1 MVLEFNRESPSAM
14 VVDWISNNIYFIDD
28 TRKRI
33 ETYNIQSHA
42 RKVVIWEGLGDP
54 KSITLH
60 PAEGY
65 AFVTP
70 YVCQVKK
77 NDCLKRNSMTVNQVW
92 LFGMN
97 NSKNIF
103 VYSKFHSSF

>member
-70 YVCQVKK
+70 YVCQV
-77 NDCLKRNSMTVNQVW
+77 
-92 LFGMN
+92 
-97 NSKNIF
+97 
-103 VYSKFHSSF
+103 